1 MCEAAEVSC
10 YVLYYDLFTTDT
22 CCFQTETR
30 AERVSDVTIP
40 VAAAGSAPGCP
51 RCASCRGS
59 VSVPRRDP
67 GSDRSRF
74 RRGFADDADPDA
86 PTSPPSSPRRRVA
99 VWPWSGLVIYLER
112 ASQVTLQSTVGA
124 NAGDLSL
131 RLTAESAEVLLKV
144 LSSNRVQHT
153 EHIRHST
160 HSPGSLLP

>member
-1 MCEAAEVSC
+1 M
-10 YVLYYDLFTTDT
+10 
-22 CCFQTETR
+22 R
-30 AERVSDVTIP
+30 RDVTIP
-40 VAAAGSAPGCP
+40 VRRLAP
-51 RCASCRGS
+51 RRELSCASYKSRS
-59 VSVPRRDP
+59 RRSRSVPRRDP

-74 RRGFADDADPDA
+74 RGGFADDADPDA

-160 HSPGSLLP
+160 HSPASHQLVVPYMAVTLPKGGVAWVGG